1 MVVIPFPPTSY
12 SSRAERD
19 LSHYDKYNEIKN
31 PVSKERAVRVLKFP
45 IHLLIGLIF
54 FVGYASALD
63 LLEVSQNLNI
73 KKERGKNPEF
83 CSFAI
88 GKKGN
93 PPKSSANRIA
103 CYKGSVYSYN
113 TRKSQELTMIVP
125 QFGAIT
131 CSCNKGKMIAKV
143 EAASLFAKLDKGIN
157 ANKSINKKPVLK
169 DSTKANPKKIKQ
181 NPKPKPQGIQRLS
194 QRD

>member
-1 MVVIPFPPTSY
+1 M
-12 SSRAERD
+12 
-19 LSHYDKYNEIKN
+19 
-31 PVSKERAVRVLKFP
+31 RVLKFP
-45 IHLLIGLIF
+45 IYLLIGLIF

-88 GKKGN
+88 SKKGN

-113 TRKSQELTMIVP
+113 TRKSQELTLIVP
-125 QFGAIT
+125 QFGAMT
-131 CSCNKGKMIAKV
+131 CSCNNGKMIAKV
-143 EAASLFAKLDKGIN
+143 EAVSLFAKADKGVSAKSIN
-157 ANKSINKKPVLK
+157 GGSVNSGTNKSINKQPATK
-169 DSTKANPKKIKQ
+169 DSTKAKKTKQ
-181 NPKPKPQGIQRLS
+181 NGKQKPQSIQRLS
-194 QRD
+194 LKD